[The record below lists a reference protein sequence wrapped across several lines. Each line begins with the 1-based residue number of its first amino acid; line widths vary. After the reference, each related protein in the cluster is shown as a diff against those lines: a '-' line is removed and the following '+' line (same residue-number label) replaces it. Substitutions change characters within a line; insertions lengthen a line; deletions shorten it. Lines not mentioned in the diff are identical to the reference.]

1 MTEKELENL
10 NLAKAAN
17 DDTLAFF
24 NRQYIKDLEEFQRL
38 KTDLFEID
46 IKIEELEKTRSF
58 YEFKSTSKKQVFSPN
73 QTPNPEGKEQRKIID
88 DNIRELDIERDKLHV
103 EMATM
108 HTRIEQEKS
117 RLAKLEK
124 ADRAFRAIFDEEY
137 ERQGVTSEKNTDN
150 LDSNM
155 DEDDFEFLEE
165 KSETPEIDHGYNILM
180 QDAFDK
186 TYLSTIIDKN
196 IKTPINTLN
205 YKLDTL
211 SKFVTTDAS
220 RAKLSL
226 YDIMDYAKKIVGNI
240 DEVERHLDTRF
251 ESNRSIIAIIEDYI
265 EITKDFHNEL
275 TIESSVEYTD
285 YDTELHPVY
294 TINLMKLLEIFFNNI
309 FDHSGA
315 NRVDFK
321 INVSENMVTCKIF
334 DNGVGINDDY
344 LDESP
349 WYSSLHKAYE
359 ILYLLGGSL
368 SISKGEPMGTKIA
381 FNFPISK

>member
-46 IKIEELEKTRSF
+46 IKIEELEKTRSI
-58 YEFKSTSKKQVFSPN
+58 YEFKSTSKKQVFSPS
-73 QTPNPEGKEQRKIID
+73 QTTNPEGKEQRKIID
-88 DNIRELDIERDKLHV
+88 DSIRELDIERDKLHV

-108 HTRIEQEKS
+108 HTRIEQEKT

-137 ERQGVTSEKNTDN
+137 ENQKDSSETQTNEIAD
-150 LDSNM
+150 D
-155 DEDDFEFLEE
+155 DDDFEFLEE
-165 KSETPEIDHGYNILM
+165 NTDTTDIDHGYNILM

-186 TYLSTIIDKN
+186 TYLSTLIDKN
-196 IKTPINTLN
+196 IKSPINTLN

-211 SKFVTTDAS
+211 SKFITTDAS

-226 YDIMDYAKKIVGNI
+226 YDIIDYSKKIIGNI
-240 DEVERHLDTRF
+240 DEVERHLETRF
-251 ESNRSIIAIIEDYI
+251 ESNRSIVSILENYI
-265 EITKDFHNEL
+265 DDIKYIHSEL
-275 TIESSVEYTD
+275 TIDSSIEYTD
-285 YDTELHPVY
+285 YDIELHPVY

-334 DNGVGINDDY
+334 DNGAGINEDF

-368 SISKGEPMGTKIA
+368 NISKGEPMGTKIA